1 MMDYE
6 YSTENYSQYNLT
18 AGNATFG
25 IEFYPPAMNMVVLV
39 LFLFLYS
46 TVVLI
51 GIGGNAFV
59 CFTTFTLKKQT
70 VTNFFMTNLA
80 ASDIL
85 MATICIPFTVLSN
98 LVFHYW
104 PFGAILCPAVGF
116 LQVTSVLQRAFTL
129 VFITYD
135 QHKIVWHPLG
145 KRLDKKEA
153 RFVMIILWIL
163 AALAAIPVA
172 MFARVVNLETG
183 NGQIGIC
190 MEDWQNQE
198 EKKIYSAV
206 VMILQYFL
214 PLAIMVVC
222 YTHMGVIIWLRKTP
236 GEQDIKRDRLQI
248 KSKKKT
254 VRVLAAV
261 VAAYALAWLPI
272 HTLTLVGDSYPEI
285 YDMPHADVVWMT
297 CHWLAFSSTGITPF
311 IYFRSNSAFRVSLK
325 RLFSCFKRTRKTKRE
340 SVYTQASV
348 IEFSVKD

>member
-6 YSTENYSQYNLT
+6 FSTENYSQYNFT
-18 AGNATFG
+18 SENATFG

-135 QHKIVWHPLG
+135 QHKIVWHPLA

-172 MFARVVNLETG
+172 MFARVVNMETG

-248 KSKKKT
+248 KSKKK
-254 VRVLAAV
+254 V
-261 VAAYALAWLPI
+261 
-272 HTLTLVGDSYPEI
+272 
-285 YDMPHADVVWMT
+285 
-297 CHWLAFSSTGITPF
+297 ITIF
-311 IYFRSNSAFRVSLK
+311 SLK
-325 RLFSCFKRTRKTKRE
+325 IKIVE
-340 SVYTQASV
+340 EVPIV
-348 IEFSVKD
+348 